1 MAKKIKPITDQFN
14 QIKSIYKAGTNG
26 RTKYGENFP
35 IGGELDILCQ
45 EFLLELAKLTVEG
58 GYKQTVEGIKL
69 DVWKDRVWNLY
80 ENAGLLEGMDDNG
93 KVVVNSKFFKENEE
107 NIDEPINWFK
117 TEESGSFEI
126 NEDEFV
132 LEEINELDI

>member
-1 MAKKIKPITDQFN
+1 MAKKIKPITEKFN
-14 QIKSIYKAGTNG
+14 TIKSIYKASTNE

-45 EFLLELAKLTVEG
+45 EFLLELAKLTNEGGFNQMVEG
-58 GYKQTVEGIKL
+58 VEL
-69 DVWKDRVWNLY
+69 DAWKDRVWNLY

-93 KVVVNSKFFKENEE
+93 KVIVNSKFFKEDED

-117 TEESGSFEI
+117 TEDNSLFEI
-126 NEDEFV
+126 NENEFTP
-132 LEEINELDI
+132 EEIELDF

>member
-26 RTKYGENFP
+26 RTKYGENFS

-93 KVVVNSKFFKENEE
+93 KVVVNSKFFKEDEE

>member
-126 NEDEFV
+126 NEDDFV

>member
-45 EFLLELAKLTVEG
+45 EFLLELAKLTIEG
-58 GYKQTVEGIKL
+58 GYKQTVEGVEL
-69 DVWKDRVWNLY
+69 DAWKDRVWNLY

-93 KVVVNSKFFKENEE
+93 KVVVNSKFFKEDEE

-117 TEESGSFEI
+117 TENSGSFEI
-126 NEDEFV
+126 NEDDFVPEEVELEF
-132 LEEINELDI
+132 

>member
-14 QIKSIYKAGTNG
+14 QIKSIYKVGTNG

-93 KVVVNSKFFKENEE
+93 KVVVNSKFFKEDEE

-117 TEESGSFEI
+117 TEERGSFEI
-126 NEDEFV
+126 NEDDFV

>member
-14 QIKSIYKAGTNG
+14 QIKSIYKAGTNS
-26 RTKYGENFP
+26 RTKYGENFQ

-45 EFLLELAKLTVEG
+45 EFLLELSKLTVEG

-80 ENAGLLEGMDDNG
+80 ENAGL
-93 KVVVNSKFFKENEE
+93 
-107 NIDEPINWFK
+107 
-117 TEESGSFEI
+117 
-126 NEDEFV
+126 
-132 LEEINELDI
+132 

>member
-93 KVVVNSKFFKENEE
+93 KVVVNSKFFKEDEE

-126 NEDEFV
+126 NEDDFV

>member
-93 KVVVNSKFFKENEE
+93 KVVVNSKFFKEDEE

>member
-14 QIKSIYKAGTNG
+14 QIKSIYKAGTNS

-45 EFLLELAKLTVEG
+45 KFLLELAKLTVEG

-93 KVVVNSKFFKENEE
+93 KVVVNSKFFKEDEE

>member
-1 MAKKIKPITDQFN
+1 MTKKIKPITDQFN
-14 QIKSIYKAGTNG
+14 KIKLIYKASTNE

-45 EFLLELAKLTVEG
+45 EFLLELAKLTIEG
-58 GYKQTVEGIKL
+58 GYKQTVEGVEL
-69 DVWKDRVWNLY
+69 DAWKDRVWNLY

-93 KVVVNSKFFKENEE
+93 KVVVNSKFFKEDEE

-117 TEESGSFEI
+117 AEESGSFEI
-126 NEDEFV
+126 NEDDFV
-132 LEEINELDI
+132 PEEVELNI

>member
-93 KVVVNSKFFKENEE
+93 KVVVNSKFFKEDEE
-107 NIDEPINWFK
+107 NIDEPTNWFK
-117 TEESGSFEI
+117 TEENDSFKI
-126 NEDEFV
+126 SEDEFIPEEV
-132 LEEINELDI
+132 GLEF

>member
-58 GYKQTVEGIKL
+58 GYKQTIEGIKL

-93 KVVVNSKFFKENEE
+93 KVVVNSKFFKEDEE

>member
-14 QIKSIYKAGTNG
+14 QIKSIYKASTNE

-35 IGGELDILCQ
+35 IGGVLDILCQ
-45 EFLLELAKLTVEG
+45 ELLLELAKLTVEG
-58 GYKQTVEGIKL
+58 GYKQTVEGVKL
-69 DVWKDRVWNLY
+69 DAWKDRVWNLY

-93 KVVVNSKFFKENEE
+93 KVVVNSKFFKEDED

-117 TEESGSFEI
+117 TEESDSFKI
-126 NEDEFV
+126 SEDEFV
-132 LEEINELDI
+132 PEEVELEF

>member
-14 QIKSIYKAGTNG
+14 QIKSIYKAGTNS

-93 KVVVNSKFFKENEE
+93 KVVVNSKFFKEDEE

>member
-14 QIKSIYKAGTNG
+14 QIKSIYKAGTNS

-93 KVVVNSKFFKENEE
+93 KVVVNSKFFKEDEE

-132 LEEINELDI
+132 LEEINELYI

>member
-1 MAKKIKPITDQFN
+1 MAKKLKPITEKFN
-14 QIKSIYKAGTNG
+14 KIKSIYKAGTNG

-35 IGGELDILCQ
+35 IDGELDILCQ
-45 EFLLELAKLTVEG
+45 EFLVDLAKLTKEG
-58 GYKQTVEGIKL
+58 GYNQIVEGVEL
-69 DVWKDRVWNLY
+69 DAWKDRIWNLY

-93 KVVVNSKFFKENEE
+93 KVVVNSKFFREDDK

-126 NEDEFV
+126 NEEEF
-132 LEEINELDI
+132 EFESIEGLDI

>member
-14 QIKSIYKAGTNG
+14 QIKSIYKAGTNS

-35 IGGELDILCQ
+35 IGGKLDILCQ

-93 KVVVNSKFFKENEE
+93 KVVVNSKFFKEDEE

>member
-1 MAKKIKPITDQFN
+1 MTKKIKPITDQFN
-14 QIKSIYKAGTNG
+14 QIKLIYKASTNE

-45 EFLLELAKLTVEG
+45 EFLLKLAKLTIEG
-58 GYKQTVEGIKL
+58 GYKQTIEGVEL
-69 DVWKDRVWNLY
+69 DAWKDRVWNLY

-93 KVVVNSKFFKENEE
+93 KVVVNSKFFKEDEE

-117 TEESGSFEI
+117 TEEIGSFEI

>member
-14 QIKSIYKAGTNG
+14 QIKSIYKAGTNS

-93 KVVVNSKFFKENEE
+93 KVVVNSKFFKEDEE

-126 NEDEFV
+126 NEDEFE